1 MTTSDKTTGSNK
13 TTGPDEVA
21 GPDEAVGSDGVAV
34 PDGVVGSDGVAGPDG
49 VVGPDGV
56 AGSDGV
62 ARSDGGE
69 RLPVAD
75 ARRTWAWLRGELRE
89 RWPAATVAVLVGAV
103 GAGASVVPVYALGT
117 LVDLVRE
124 QGTGSAFAAI
134 AAVIVAG
141 ALIGGLAAG
150 PATYLISRVCE
161 QMLADLRE
169 RTVARALS
177 LPVTTL
183 ERVGKGDLLS
193 RVSTDTA
200 AIGKAASSVVPTM
213 ISAFLLGVVSVAAMA
228 GLDWRL
234 GLAGAVAIPLYV
246 VGLRWYLP
254 RAAPKYAAERR
265 AVADNSQL
273 LVESMQGARTVQAYR
288 LEQRRLRRV
297 GNASREVHDI
307 TVSVFTLF
315 TRFVGRVN
323 RAEFFGLAAILVTG
337 FFLVRQGTV
346 TVGES
351 AAAAVLFHRLFNPIG
366 MLLFTFDE
374 VQAAGASLA
383 RLVGV
388 IDLIPDGDRPAD
400 QESSPV
406 QPADAS
412 LELRDVHFSYDGAP
426 EVLHGVS
433 ISLPAGSRVALV
445 GSTGAGKSTIAAIA
459 AGILTPGSGAVR
471 VGGVELGPERLRG
484 HVAII
489 TQEIHVF
496 AGPLVEDLRLA
507 RPDASPEEAA
517 AALAA
522 VGALDWVTALP
533 DGLDT
538 VVGEGGHELTTAQV
552 QQLALARLILV
563 DPPIAILDEAT
574 AEAGSLGAR
583 TLEESAAAAT
593 RGRTTLIVA
602 HRLTQAASA
611 DRVVVLEHG
620 RIVEQGGHRELVAA
634 GGRYAE
640 LWRAWEARTPTS
652 SSR

>member
-1 MTTSDKTTGSNK
+1 MTASDQA
-13 TTGPDEVA
+13 TGP
-21 GPDEAVGSDGVAV
+21 
-34 PDGVVGSDGVAGPDG
+34 
-49 VVGPDGV
+49 
-56 AGSDGV
+56 
-62 ARSDGGE
+62 E

-75 ARRTWAWLRGELRE
+75 ARRTWAWLREELRG
-89 RWPAATVAVLVGAV
+89 RWRAGALAVLVGAV
-103 GAGASVVPVYALGT
+103 GAAASVVPVYALGR
-117 LVDLVRE
+117 LVDLVTERAP
-124 QGTGSAFAAI
+124 GSAI
-134 AAVIVAG
+134 VPVAAVILVG
-141 ALIGGLAAG
+141 ALVGGLAAG
-150 PATYLISRVCE
+150 PGTYLISRLCE
-161 QMLADLRE
+161 QLLADLRE
-169 RTVARALS
+169 STVARALS

-200 AIGKAASSVVPTM
+200 AIGKAASNVVPTM
-213 ISAFLLGVVSVAAMA
+213 ISAFLLVVVSVAAMA

-246 VGLRWYLP
+246 MALRWYLP
-254 RAAPKYAAERR
+254 RAAPKYAEERR

-273 LVESMQGARTVQAYR
+273 LVESMQGVRTVHAYR
-288 LEQRRLRRV
+288 LEQRRLHGI
-297 GNASREVHDI
+297 GNASHEVRDI
-307 TVSVFTLF
+307 SVSVFTLF

-323 RAEFFGLAAILVTG
+323 RSEFFGLAAILVTG
-337 FFLVRQGTV
+337 FLLVRQGHV

-374 VQAAGASLA
+374 VQAAAASLA

-388 IDLIPDGDRPAD
+388 IDLAPAEEPRDGTG
-400 QESSPV
+400 EPV
-406 QPADAS
+406 DAS
-412 LELRDVHFSYDGAP
+412 LELADVHFRYDGAP

-459 AGILTPGSGAVR
+459 AGILTPGSGSVR
-471 VGGVELGPERLRG
+471 VGGAALPPGSLRE

-489 TQEIHVF
+489 TQEVHVF
-496 AGPLVEDLRLA
+496 AGPLIEDLRLA

-522 VGALDWVTALP
+522 VGALDWATDLP
-533 DGLDT
+533 DGLGT

-552 QQLALARLILV
+552 QQLALARLILA

-583 TLEESAAAAT
+583 KLEESAAAAT

-620 RIVEQGGHRELVAA
+620 RIVEEGGHRELVAA